1 MKSES
6 GPSKSVGAHGQR
18 ATTPGRSGLECGRT
32 THALRSRLAIGLV
45 FLGTLVLAAIVSPS
59 PARAETA
66 LARVKR
72 TGTLRWGGDIQGGE
86 PFVYEDAHGVRRGF
100 EVDIATSIARRLGVR
115 EVFVQND
122 WSALLASLDRGT
134 FDLILNGFELTRS
147 RATRVLY
154 TRPYKAFSARLSVR
168 EGAPFSPTRAAIAGK
183 KIGSL
188 AGTRAFEILNEAG
201 ANVISYEGTLE
212 PYLDLERG
220 RLDGVLL
227 DDSIADRYGTG
238 KKGVVVAGDLE
249 QGAYAI
255 ATRKDEPE
263 LCAAVDGALE
273 DMIRTGELRAIL
285 ERAKL
290 FDARDEALFAWTRDD
305 LRRATGERLEDAG
318 ADGGLEADRVNASR
332 SAREAPLVQPPAD
345 TNRFD
350 FPRFLL
356 FVRAAGVTLGLS
368 LAGMA
373 LASPLGLLLAVARVY
388 GGGFARRASTTYVEL
403 LRGTPLLL
411 QLYLLYFGLAP
422 WLDLPAPVAAVL
434 ALGLNYAAYEAEAY
448 RAGIEA
454 VPIGQVEA
462 GLALGLS
469 RWRVVWSVVLPQ
481 GARFALPNVTSDFVS
496 LLKDS
501 SLVSVITV
509 VELTKQMAIT
519 AVDVRDWKMP
529 GLACALLYLALSVPL
544 ARLARR
550 FEVARDRADD
560 DAKPN
565 ESEHA

>member
-1 MKSES
+1 M
-6 GPSKSVGAHGQR
+6 R
-18 ATTPGRSGLECGRT
+18 A
-32 THALRSRLAIGLV
+32 RLARIFAFLCGLV
-45 FLGTLVLAAIVSPS
+45 LSWCVAPSLAH
-59 PARAETA
+59 AETA

-86 PFVYEDAHGVRRGF
+86 PFVFEDAHGVRKGF
-100 EVDIATSIARRLGVR
+100 EVDIATSIAKRLGAR

-134 FDLILNGFELTRS
+134 FDVVLNGFELTRS

-168 EGAPFSPTRAAIAGK
+168 ESRPFPATRAALAGK

-188 AGTRAFEILNEAG
+188 AGTRAFELLNESG
-201 ANVISYEGTLE
+201 ANAVSYEGTLE

-227 DDSIADRYGTG
+227 DDSIADRYGIG

-249 QGAYAI
+249 QGAYAM

-273 DMIRTGELRAIL
+273 DMIRTGELREIL
-285 ERAKL
+285 TRAKL

-305 LRRATGERLEDAG
+305 LRRATGELATANAPNGTSLTHADDGGVDAG
-318 ADGGLEADRVNASR
+318 GVSSAPSSDLRDASR
-332 SAREAPLVQPPAD
+332 VEGPVE
-345 TNRFD
+345 TKRFD

-373 LASPLGLLLAVARVY
+373 LASPLGLSLAVARVY
-388 GGGFARRASTTYVEL
+388 GGPFARRAATTYVEL
-403 LRGTPLLL
+403 FRGTPLLL

-454 VPIGQVEA
+454 VPLGQVEA

-469 RWRVVWSVVLPQ
+469 RRRVVWNVVLPQ
-481 GARFALPNVTSDFVS
+481 AIRFALPNVTSDFVS

-550 FEVARDRADD
+550 FEVARADAED
-560 DAKPN
+560 DAEPR
-565 ESEHA
+565 ESERERA